1 MHPTSLLSLLKT
13 YCCVTTSN
21 QFRSTSSPR
30 WASSHS
36 FSLMRAVTWVL
47 KASSLRPDRR
57 SPKLTRNSSI
67 FVSTNSV
74 LRGRTE
80 RGEEERFK
88 KRRETAQRRKKAT
101 GRSAHLNLVACVST
115 VTENPSSP
123 EVFLQV
129 GYTWYL
135 DSVRFSD

>member
-1 MHPTSLLSLLKT
+1 MGVLTLLQLDESRHLGPEGVLAQTRQTLAEADQELLDL
-13 YCCVTTSN
+13 CL
-21 QFRSTSSPR
+21 
-30 WASSHS
+30 HE
-36 FSLMRAVTWVL
+36 LRAART
-47 KASSLRPDRR
+47 DGTRR
-57 SPKLTRNSSI
+57 GGAFQKKERNSP
-67 FVSTNSV
+67 
-74 LRGRTE
+74 
-80 RGEEERFK
+80 
-88 KRRETAQRRKKAT
+88 ETKKAT